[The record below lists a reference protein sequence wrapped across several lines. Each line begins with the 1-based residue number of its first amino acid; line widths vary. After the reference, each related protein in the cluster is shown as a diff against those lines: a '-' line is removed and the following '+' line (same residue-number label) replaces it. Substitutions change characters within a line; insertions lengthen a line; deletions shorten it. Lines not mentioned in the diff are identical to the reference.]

1 MSNLGKVLKTITV
14 EPLQVPL
21 PERIEE
27 PQREVKEEPAR
38 VEKDCNHA
46 PEYSWGTYD
55 VSAGLESSGCLVCGI
70 GRGNNG

>member
-27 PQREVKEEPAR
+27 PQREVKEEPVR
-38 VEKDCNHA
+38 VEKG
-46 PEYSWGTYD
+46 E
-55 VSAGLESSGCLVCGI
+55 
-70 GRGNNG
+70 